1 MGFIIM
7 ILVIYTWKQWCRDEN
22 SLGQEYDNEWMF
34 IRRKA
39 YVTDIFIEKW
49 RIESLKHNNNTCKH
63 HHRVDFCIPRHWLLM
78 EKKIIGIDCDEVLC
92 LLMKDFIP
100 YMNERF
106 DLNLE
111 YEDLKEYDLNKY
123 FHLNE
128 EKVRLSIIVIDY
140 SIGRVF

>member
-1 MGFIIM
+1 MKSDFFKRYNISCKDHYCINVT
-7 ILVIYTWKQWCRDEN
+7 ILSHC
-22 SLGQEYDNEWMF
+22 
-34 IRRKA
+34 
-39 YVTDIFIEKW
+39 
-49 RIESLKHNNNTCKH
+49 
-63 HHRVDFCIPRHWLLM
+63 LLM

-106 DLNLE
+106 DLNLK

-128 EKVRLSIIVIDY
+128 EKVRLSIIVIDC